1 MDQIIKMAMNEMAI
15 QVTKSCHF
23 CHVQRMQ
30 LASKLRSVSSK
41 NQNYDPPAIET
52 EV

>member
-30 LASKLRSVSSK
+30 LASKLQSVQSRI
-41 NQNYDPPAIET
+41 QNFDPPAMET
-52 EV
+52 NV